1 MMFLKKKIIDMNE
14 YSQRELQVM
23 VDSYIKE
30 YHGNRNKN
38 KIFKELNKVDDYL
51 LQMRNAGLSI
61 EKIREF
67 LIEFYNYKVGMHT
80 ISDYF
85 KTFHP
90 VSSETKV

>member
-1 MMFLKKKIIDMNE
+1 MFLKKKMIDMNE

-23 VDSYIKE
+23 VDSYVKE

-38 KIFKELNKVDDYL
+38 KIFKELNKVDEYL
-51 LQMRNAGLSI
+51 VQMRHAGLSL

-67 LIEFYNYKVGMHT
+67 LIEFYNYKVGIST

-85 KTFHP
+85 KTFHSIP
-90 VSSETKV
+90 SENKP

>member
-1 MMFLKKKIIDMNE
+1 MFLKKKIVDMNE
-14 YSQRELQVM
+14 YSHRELQVI
-23 VDSYIKE
+23 VESYIKE

-51 LQMRNAGLSI
+51 IQMRNAGLSI
-61 EKIREF
+61 EKIRQF
-67 LIEFYNYKVGMHT
+67 LIDFYNYKVGIGT

-90 VSSETKV
+90 IDTK